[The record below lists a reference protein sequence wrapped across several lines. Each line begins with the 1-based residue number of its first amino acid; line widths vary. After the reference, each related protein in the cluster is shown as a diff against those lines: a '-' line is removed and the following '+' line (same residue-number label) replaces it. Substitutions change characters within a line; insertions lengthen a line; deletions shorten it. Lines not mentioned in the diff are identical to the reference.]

1 VRRPALVTLTI
12 TSAWAIGGLWLDGQV
27 GRTGQL
33 VLGVLTAGVLAGLLA
48 LHTPAVRVQA
58 LGVCVIATCGEVVG
72 SLIWGLYDYRL
83 ENLPAFVPPGHGLV
97 YLAGF
102 SLATLCAGRSW
113 ALLAVA
119 SVGAATWG
127 IGGLTVLPARDL
139 AGAVG
144 CAFLLVVLLKTRRPV
159 YAGVF
164 LAVAV
169 LELYGTA
176 LGTWTWASSVPGLGL
191 SQGNPPSGVA
201 SGYVV
206 FDVLALSLA
215 AWAGSLSVVA
225 SLRHRARTIV
235 SSLDAQSHPSA
246 TSHSM
251 SARIAALSICSP
263 ATMSSRAAS
272 TLSHTSQSR
281 NPRGFPSSR

>member
-1 VRRPALVTLTI
+1 MLRLPLVTLSTI
-12 TSAWAIGGLWLDGQV
+12 SVWIVGGLWLDGQV

-33 VLGVLTAGVLAGLLA
+33 ALGILTACFLGGLLA
-48 LHTPAVRVQA
+48 IHSPAVRLQT
-58 LGVCVIATCGEVVG
+58 LGVVMFATLGEIVG

-83 ENLPAFVPPGHGLV
+83 ENLPAYVPPGHGLI

-102 SLATLCAGRSW
+102 SLASLCAGRPRR
-113 ALLAVA
+113 LL
-119 SVGAATWG
+119 GAAALGAAVWG
-127 IGGLTVLPARDL
+127 IGGLTVLPAADL
-139 AGAVG
+139 AGAIG
-144 CAFLLVVLLKTRRPV
+144 CAFLILVLFTTRRPV

-164 LAVAV
+164 LVVAV

-215 AWAGSLSVVA
+215 ARLTSLA
-225 SLRHRARTIV
+225 SPLAAARGR
-235 SSLDAQSHPSA
+235 AQSI
-246 TSHSM
+246 
-251 SARIAALSICSP
+251 SARIAARSI
-263 ATMSSRAAS
+263 
-272 TLSHTSQSR
+272 
-281 NPRGFPSSR
+281 G